1 MGQGLYRCVGFGCL
15 RPPRMEELEEP
26 SFLDAL
32 RMRYQAKV
40 DYAMI
45 PFGVDDEWL
54 QAAWNLKPL
63 PPGLPHVGKYE
74 ARYARRCRWW
84 PDVGTGG
91 VWVSGR
97 IEAQWDMC
105 RREALQHGWRLPA
118 GKVVVVCDW
127 D

>member
-15 RPPRMEELEEP
+15 RPPRMETAEL

-32 RMRYQAKV
+32 RIRYEAEP

-45 PFGVDDEWL
+45 PFGVDDSWL

-63 PPGLPHVGKYE
+63 PIGLPHVKDRQ

-84 PDVGTGG
+84 PDVGKGG
-91 VWVSGR
+91 VWVSQR
-97 IEAQWDMC
+97 IEAQWDMV
-105 RREALQHGWRLPA
+105 RREAWRYGWRLPV
-118 GKVVVVCDW
+118 GKVVFVCDW